1 MKLQRITNRL
11 ASIATT
17 RLPVLEAKAGTT
29 QRIRGTSWM
38 NTRQRIMRR
47 DNYTCAG
54 CGLGRMDHQVD
65 QVVPLEQAGSNEDCN
80 LQLLCATCH
89 DVKTAHEA
97 QSRAGKRPGGALPNS
112 N

>member
-1 MKLQRITNRL
+1 MKLNKLAPRL
-11 ASIATT
+11 ATIAIN

-47 DNYTCAG
+47 DKYTCAG
-54 CGLGRMDHQVD
+54 CGLIRMDHQVD
-65 QVVPLEQAGSNEDCN
+65 HVVPLEQAGSNEDCN
-80 LQLLCATCH
+80 LQLLCTPCH

-97 QSRAGKRPGGALPNS
+97 KNRAGK
-112 N
+112 